1 MFFGRSDHCHQWFYD
16 GFFMLLP
23 SLSMVFDG
31 SGPLVKRWDGFD
43 GSLWSRML
51 QSGCIPSLVDSGS
64 LDTLRLSED
73 LQECPIASSVATR
86 EQTVQVLIVIIGV
99 LSIFTEQLCVHH

>member
-1 MFFGRSDHCHQWFYD
+1 
-16 GFFMLLP
+16 
-23 SLSMVFDG
+23 
-31 SGPLVKRWDGFD
+31 
-43 GSLWSRML
+43 ML

-73 LQECPIASSVATR
+73 LQECPIASSVASR

-99 LSIFTEQLCVHH
+99 LSVFTEKLCMPH

>member
-1 MFFGRSDHCHQWFYD
+1 
-16 GFFMLLP
+16 
-23 SLSMVFDG
+23 
-31 SGPLVKRWDGFD
+31 
-43 GSLWSRML
+43 ML

-73 LQECPIASSVATR
+73 LQECPIASSVASR

-99 LSIFTEQLCVHH
+99 LSIFTEQLCMHH

>member
-1 MFFGRSDHCHQWFYD
+1 
-16 GFFMLLP
+16 
-23 SLSMVFDG
+23 
-31 SGPLVKRWDGFD
+31 
-43 GSLWSRML
+43 ML

-73 LQECPIASSVATR
+73 LLECPIASSVASR

-99 LSIFTEQLCVHH
+99 FSLNNFVCTTNPNCHQS